1 NEEIWN
7 TNKFLDVAQFPV
19 GPSPDKR
26 VWERLMDLP
35 LSEDTIQ
42 KIMSA
47 MFVDYFFAGCC
58 CYVTML
64 FNDSLGR
71 LTKQRKTTRDKW
83 VESHDSKSLHV
94 LLDSW

>member
-1 NEEIWN
+1 M
-7 TNKFLDVAQFPV
+7 
-19 GPSPDKR
+19 SPMTIGLFA
-26 VWERLMDLP
+26 EREGVVNSARSGSARLVDLP

-58 CYVTML
+58 LNVTML

-83 VESHDSKSLHV
+83 VESHDSKSVHV